1 MNRFSQLVWRQRTHF
16 DRTVALGDHRIRL
29 PAGHLLDWHRLRH
42 RRYDEPIAEI
52 AELLRRKYRTPA
64 MIDIGAN
71 VGDTAAL
78 MARSPE
84 IAVLCIEGNEK
95 FLPLLRENLAGVSPI
110 SEIEP
115 SYVGAGG
122 EAVSGRMLTGKG
134 TARLVEGSGF
144 VRTRSL
150 AQILRA
156 HPRFSDAR
164 LLKIDTDGFD
174 AKIVLSA
181 SEVISALKPIAYIEY
196 SPTGSAAVEAE
207 CRAMIERLKD
217 IGYAF
222 FHVFDNFGNHML
234 RVPAEQS
241 DHLHALNA
249 YVRSSRKDLRP
260 SIFYYDICA
269 IAAGDTDISDDLLRH
284 YVEDARI
291 V

>member
-1 MNRFSQLVWRQRTHF
+1 MNLLAQYIWRQRTRF
-16 DRTVALGDHRIRL
+16 SRRIDLGGHRIRL
-29 PAGHLLDWHRLRH
+29 PAGHLLDWHRFRH

-52 AELLRRKYRTPA
+52 AELLRRKYGAPA

-78 MARSPE
+78 MARSSE
-84 IAVLCIEGNEK
+84 IAVLCIEGNKK
-95 FLPLLRENLAGVSPI
+95 FLPLLRENLADVSPV

-115 SYVGAGG
+115 SYVGAG
-122 EAVSGRMLTGKG
+122 EESVSGRMLTYNG
-134 TARLVEGSGF
+134 TATMIEGPG
-144 VRTRSL
+144 VVPMRSL
-150 AQILRA
+150 AQLLEA
-156 HPRFSDAR
+156 HPRFSDAK

-174 AKIVLSA
+174 AKIVLGA
-181 SEVISALKPIAYIEY
+181 SDVISAMKPIVYMEY
-196 SPTGSAAVEAE
+196 SPADSVAVEAE
-207 CRAMIERLKD
+207 CHAMIERLKD

-241 DHLHALNA
+241 DHLDALNA

-269 IAAGDTDISDDLLRH
+269 ITLVDKDISDELLRN
-284 YVEDARI
+284 YIAEARI